1 MHQCI
6 FISTKSILDFFF
18 LRISMCIMMILIRVS
33 IFLEL
38 MEKMVCRKYYVEKIQ
53 WWVFF
58 HDVGLCI
65 IIYVFWFIQLRCV
78 IQVVQNRNS
87 KAIHHKYIW
96 YTNVEQIATNI
107 DWHFFLNWKCIIHIF
122 VDFET
127 PGHCII
133 SIGKTN

>member
-18 LRISMCIMMILIRVS
+18 LRMSMCIMMILIRVS

-87 KAIHHKYIW
+87 KAIHHKTFGIL
-96 YTNVEQIATNI
+96 TSNKLLQILI
-107 DWHFFLNWKCIIHIF
+107 GIFFLNWKCIIHIF